1 RTVLQTAP
9 FEHSGNPPCKVRDQ
23 NSGGDTVPDSS
34 FDVVSKVDR
43 QEVDNALNQAA
54 KEVGQRFDFKNTGA
68 SITWSGDTGV
78 EIKANSDDR
87 VRAVLDVFKER
98 LVKRSVS
105 LKALDHGDPQ
115 PAAGGTSRLVVSIRQ
130 GIDDEKAKAIV
141 KRIKSDGPKG
151 VQAQVQGD
159 TVRVSS
165 KKRDDLQA
173 VIAMLRE
180 ADFGIPLQF
189 QNYR

>member
-1 RTVLQTAP
+1 MA
-9 FEHSGNPPCKVRDQ
+9 
-23 NSGGDTVPDSS
+23 DSS

-68 SITWSGDTGV
+68 SIRWSGETAV
-78 EIKANSDDR
+78 EITANSDDR
-87 VRAVLDVFKER
+87 VKAVLDVFKER
-98 LVKRSVS
+98 LIKRNVS
-105 LKALDHGDPQ
+105 LKALDHAEPQ
-115 PAAGGTSRLVVSIRQ
+115 AAAGGTSRLLVSIKE
-130 GIDDEKAKAIV
+130 GIDDEKARAIV

-151 VQAQVQGD
+151 VQSQVQGD

-189 QNYR
+189 TNYR

>member
-1 RTVLQTAP
+1 MADP
-9 FEHSGNPPCKVRDQ
+9 
-23 NSGGDTVPDSS
+23 S

-68 SITWSGDTGV
+68 SIRWSGETAV
-78 EIKANSDDR
+78 EIAANSDDR
-87 VRAVLDVFKER
+87 VKAVLEVFKER
-98 LVKRSVS
+98 LIKRNVS

-115 PAAGGTSRLVVSIRQ
+115 PAAGSTSRLVVSIRQ
-130 GIDDEKAKAIV
+130 GIDDDKARAIV
-141 KRIKSDGPKG
+141 KKIKSGGPKG
-151 VQAQVQGD
+151 VQSQVQGD

-173 VIAMLRE
+173 VQALVKGQDL
-180 ADFGIPLQF
+180 DFAVQF
-189 QNYR
+189 TNYR

>member
-1 RTVLQTAP
+1 MA
-9 FEHSGNPPCKVRDQ
+9 
-23 NSGGDTVPDSS
+23 DSS
-34 FDVVSKVDR
+34 FDVVSKVEH

-54 KEVGQRFDFKNTGA
+54 KEIGQRFDFKNTGA
-68 SITWSGDTGV
+68 SISWSGENGV
-78 EIKANSDDR
+78 EIKASTDDR
-87 VRAVLDVFKER
+87 VRAVLDVFKDK
-98 LVKRSVS
+98 LVRRNVS

-115 PAAGGTSRLVVSIRQ
+115 PAAGGNSRLLVTIRQ

-141 KRIKSDGPKG
+141 KRIKADGPKG
-151 VQAQVQGD
+151 VQSQVQGD

>member
-1 RTVLQTAP
+1 VA
-9 FEHSGNPPCKVRDQ
+9 
-23 NSGGDTVPDSS
+23 DSS
-34 FDVVSKVDR
+34 FDVVSKVDQ

-68 SITWSGDTGV
+68 SIRWSGDTGV
-78 EIKANSDDR
+78 EITANSDDR
-87 VRAVLDVFKER
+87 VKAVLDVFKER
-98 LVKRSVS
+98 LIKRNVS
-105 LKALDHGDPQ
+105 LKALDHADPQ
-115 PAAGGTSRLVVSIRQ
+115 PAAGGTSRLLVTIKQ
-130 GIDDEKAKAIV
+130 GIDDEKARAIV
-141 KRIKSDGPKG
+141 KRIKADGPKG
-151 VQAQVQGD
+151 VQSQVQGD